1 MYMPMYMY
9 IADYMQMHRHAQYR
23 YANCIQYTWALPRMR
38 DSDTHVL
45 GALGSRTGLGFRV

>member
-1 MYMPMYMY
+1 MPMYMY

-38 DSDTHVL
+38 NSDTHVL
-45 GALGSRTGLGFRV
+45 GALGSRA